1 MKTQQKCCAR
11 EAHSTH
17 RCGAGSQ
24 HPMPRPSSSHRLVAL
39 AQHLRSTAPDPTAET
54 DLSNFDGVPLEGQ
67 VAVVTGASRGI
78 GKGVALA
85 LAKAGATVYVTGRT
99 TTASDSR
106 PGTLV
111 GTAEEINSD
120 DEVTLGSCIPVVCD
134 HADDASVEALFQRIE
149 QERGRLDILVNNAYD
164 GGGGGAGKWWEQPF
178 SSFDRPAM
186 VGLRSAYI
194 TSMLAARMMTP
205 KKAGLIVNI
214 SAFGGVKPYTSV
226 VYTTVKTG
234 IDRFT
239 ADAAL
244 ELYEDNVS
252 MVSLWPGLVKTENG
266 ALLSQS
272 MRCMLSRAEPPH
284 CLLQWSAGW
293 ESASRRVS
301 TRKAPSSLAAGWWR
315 WRKTPTRYTQSVGR
329 LSWLGNWQR
338 SAHIDCTWLILQCSI
353 YYWSCCCISCL
364 WLHSVCTISV
374 ISFAMTLGSD
384 R

>member
-1 MKTQQKCCAR
+1 
-11 EAHSTH
+11 
-17 RCGAGSQ
+17 
-24 HPMPRPSSSHRLVAL
+24 
-39 AQHLRSTAPDPTAET
+39 
-54 DLSNFDGVPLEGQ
+54 
-67 VAVVTGASRGI
+67 
-78 GKGVALA
+78 
-85 LAKAGATVYVTGRT
+85 
-99 TTASDSR
+99 
-106 PGTLV
+106 
-111 GTAEEINSD
+111 
-120 DEVTLGSCIPVVCD
+120 VVCD

-178 SSFDRPAM
+178 ASFDRPAT

-194 TSMLAARMMTP
+194 TSMLAARMMAP

-272 MRCMLSRAEPPH
+272 LRCFPALNLRTAGRSGQPDGRARREERQRGKSRVRWLRGGGDGARPRRATYR
-284 CLLQWSAGW
+284 QWEGCD
-293 ESASRRVS
+293 
-301 TRKAPSSLAAGWWR
+301 GMGI
-315 WRKTPTRYTQSVGR
+315 GR
-329 LSWLGNWQR
+329 EVR
-338 SAHIDCTWLILQCSI
+338 TLIQCSI
-353 YYWSCCCISCL
+353 YWRCCYHLLVASFS
-364 WLHSVCTISV
+364 LHYRLV
-374 ISFAMTLGSD
+374 
-384 R
+384 